1 MQSDLYK
8 CCFCLN
14 TTIDPIVM
22 CRETHVA
29 CFKCICDYLHKTEV
43 LSCPMCR
50 EQIHLRFDRLIT
62 ETSKT
67 FRRSKRRKIENKS
80 YKVFLKLLAL
90 KHKNKYF
97 SFTKCLR
104 RFVKVIYTDGNNIED
119 IEKDMDN
126 IIKSVASMRRLKSL
140 KLYDH
145 TLFIRDI

>member
-8 CCFCLN
+8 CCFCLS

-29 CFKCICDYLHKTEV
+29 CFKCMCDYIDKTEN

-50 EQIHLRFDRLIT
+50 EQLHLRFDRLIT

-67 FRRSKRRKIENKS
+67 FRRSKRRKIQNKS
-80 YKVFLKLLAL
+80 YGVFLKLLVL

-97 SFTKCLR
+97 SFTKCLQ
-104 RFVKVIYTDGNNIED
+104 RFVRAVNAEGNNIED
-119 IEKDMDN
+119 IEKDLDN
-126 IIKSVASMRRLKSL
+126 IIKSIKSIRKLKSL